1 MDIAQEEGIDKRK
14 HTLSIGLKVCQ
25 HIQLYR
31 KNGFTFLFFF
41 DYVYE

>member
-1 MDIAQEEGIDKRK
+1 MDFIREEGFYKRK
-14 HTLSIGLKVCQ
+14 HTLIIGLKVCQ

-31 KNGFTFLFFF
+31 KNGFIFLFFF

>member
-25 HIQLYR
+25 HTTYSVILKEWFY
-31 KNGFTFLFFF
+31 FSVFL
-41 DYVYE
+41 

>member
-25 HIQLYR
+25 HIQLSTYSVIL
-31 KNGFTFLFFF
+31 KEWFYFSVFL
-41 DYVYE
+41 